1 MLIPL
6 KTTENELIYVNP
18 DHLVVMGILS
28 KTEVRLVMVDG
39 REFLVNILDADRLV
53 TLSGITS
60 LEAQIAGVRK
70 NA

>member
-1 MLIPL
+1 
-6 KTTENELIYVNP
+6 
-18 DHLVVMGILS
+18 
-28 KTEVRLVMVDG
+28 MVDG